1 MVCTERIWAW
11 NIPKVVDV
19 PESKG
24 TPANKIAKSC
34 QINRCQLSW
43 TWESIVRKTSLG
55 IVETNQQS
63 FFSKNRLQNSRFFF
77 SKSVKK
83 SVKRGVRV
91 LRARASHAES
101 VSPQSRSLFSA
112 SFQTFCLTARAYL
125 NTQKYG
131 RVAVYSKN
139 ENRINWYG
147 WPNKITAGLNGFRS
161 LIFDCNNFLQREP
174 KRQLYFVMAS
184 LNRVHWKEET
194 CYGTDRWWYKDRQ
207 ETATWWNVWYIKQK
221 M

>member
-1 MVCTERIWAW
+1 M
-11 NIPKVVDV
+11 
-19 PESKG
+19 
-24 TPANKIAKSC
+24 
-34 QINRCQLSW
+34 
-43 TWESIVRKTSLG
+43 VRKTSLG

-63 FFSKNRLQNSRFFF
+63 FFRKIDCKTVFFF
-77 SKSVKK
+77 SKSIKN
-83 SVKRGVRV
+83 SAKRGVRD
-91 LRARASHAES
+91 L
-101 VSPQSRSLFSA
+101 SPQSRSLFSA
-112 SFQTFCLTARAYL
+112 SFQTFCLTARSYL

-147 WPNKITAGLNGFRS
+147 WPNKIAAGLNGFRS

-184 LNRVHWKEET
+184 LTRVRWKEET
-194 CYGTDRWWYKDRQ
+194 CYGTDRWWYKDKQ
-207 ETATWWNVWYIKQK
+207 ETTTWWNVWYIKQK

>member
-1 MVCTERIWAW
+1 MYRKAQ
-11 NIPKVVDV
+11 
-19 PESKG
+19 G

-91 LRARASHAES
+91 LRARSERKKTVFLASLPSLALCFQ
-101 VSPQSRSLFSA
+101 PRSRPFVWLLPR
-112 SFQTFCLTARAYL
+112 TWMLK
-125 NTQKYG
+125 NTDCF
-131 RVAVYSKN
+131 AVYSKN
-139 ENRINWYG
+139 ENRINWYV
-147 WPNKITAGLNGFRS
+147 WPNKITAGLNLFRS

-174 KRQLYFVMAS
+174 KRQLYYVMAS
-184 LNRVHWKEET
+184 LNRVRWKEQT
-194 CYGTDRWWYKDRQ
+194 CYGTDRWWYKDKQ
-207 ETATWWNVWYIKQK
+207 ETTTWWNVWYIKQK